1 MGFEVRRRLRE
12 PSERKALSR
21 HDVWHPDA
29 VVVSIY
35 GERRCL
41 WRAVPRWPLLIKPR
55 CEEECANKLIDKLT
69 DFR

>member
-35 GERRCL
+35 GERRCR
-41 WRAVPRWPLLIKPR
+41 WRAVPRWPFAHKAEMR
-55 CEEECANKLIDKLT
+55 GRMRQQSD
-69 DFR
+69 R